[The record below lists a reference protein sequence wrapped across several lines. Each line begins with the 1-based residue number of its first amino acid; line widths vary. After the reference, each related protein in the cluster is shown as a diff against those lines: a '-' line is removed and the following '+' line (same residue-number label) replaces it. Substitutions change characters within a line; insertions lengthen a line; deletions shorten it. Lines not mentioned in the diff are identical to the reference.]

1 MVLIERTVTKGE
13 KEVLLEEVK
22 KSNAKLKK
30 KQGPNKTKKELAQ
43 PAMEIS
49 RSLGKAM
56 TEETR
61 QQMVGTLKALAY
73 INAPLILMQLV
84 SMVYR
89 ANGDM
94 PMDLDMVEYFAGK
107 MAVTKCWARNGWKC
121 CPYEILLDSSTM
133 DILSP
138 IGFALALCMA
148 CRLKR
153 GGFALLATVCSTW
166 VWISRSSTGRNQWNP
181 LGRRGVRCVEDA
193 NEMVAKMTLILWLLQ
208 AKNCVWVYEQPSSSL
223 LWHHPRMVE
232 YIRKNLAWKIF
243 TWMGGFNADSP
254 KGTVLWSSSYMVRML
269 ARSLPDRQWN
279 ADMTVV
285 KTSKHGKKSVTGGAG
300 LKSSQTYTTEFGM
313 STLSMWLS
321 LGSVPTPD
329 LSDVEIPNMWGHL
342 SKKDSWSDANLAE
355 VFQYLSLN

>member
-94 PMDLDMVEYFAGK
+94 PMDLDMVELQSAGRAMDGNAAHMK
-107 MAVTKCWARNGWKC
+107 S
-121 CPYEILLDSSTM
+121 SSTVPLW
-133 DILSP
+133 IFSP
-138 IGFALALCMA
+138 
-148 CRLKR
+148 
-153 GGFALLATVCSTW
+153 
-166 VWISRSSTGRNQWNP
+166 P
-181 LGRRGVRCVEDA
+181 LGSPSHCA
-193 NEMVAKMTLILWLLQ
+193 WPVASKEVGSPYLQ
-208 AKNCVWVYEQPSSSL
+208 LCAALGCG
-223 LWHHPRMVE
+223 
-232 YIRKNLAWKIF
+232 LA
-243 TWMGGFNADSP
+243 GPAP
-254 KGTVLWSSSYMVRML
+254 
-269 ARSLPDRQWN
+269 
-279 ADMTVV
+279 
-285 KTSKHGKKSVTGGAG
+285 
-300 LKSSQTYTTEFGM
+300 
-313 STLSMWLS
+313 
-321 LGSVPTPD
+321 
-329 LSDVEIPNMWGHL
+329 VEINGTHWDGGGSAAL
-342 SKKDSWSDANLAE
+342 RTLTKWWLR
-355 VFQYLSLN
+355 